1 MNDDSL
7 QTNGISQQP
16 SPTTSVYQSIV
27 PEVDFEHPLSDNLD
41 PKDRE
46 NQPLLGRMDH
56 TPGYNHF
63 PGNKNIILHFC
74 IQVFKQSYAV

>member
-1 MNDDSL
+1 MNEDSL
-7 QTNGISQQP
+7 QSNGITQQL
-16 SPTTSVYQSIV
+16 SPTTSIYQPIIPDV
-27 PEVDFEHPLSDNLD
+27 EFEQPSSDNLD

-63 PGNKNIILHFC
+63 PGKANNLNIVL
-74 IQVFKQSYAV
+74 S